1 MKEHFMHPLVV
12 MLLTG
17 GAVFLAFGQASTP
30 TSGRDQL
37 AEQEVR
43 RLNAKEV
50 DAFVHNDPKTMA
62 QLWSDDFVVTNPL
75 NFSGWSNPASWRSR
89 PTNVKSSISGSM
101 PIQ

>member
-1 MKEHFMHPLVV
+1 
-12 MLLTG
+12 
-17 GAVFLAFGQASTP
+17 
-30 TSGRDQL
+30 
-37 AEQEVR
+37 
-43 RLNAKEV
+43 
-50 DAFVHNDPKTMA
+50 MA